1 MKVVSIAI
9 QKGGSGK
16 TTTAINLAAALRDR
30 SKRVLLI
37 DLDPQANL
45 TQSLG
50 IPDDPDPSLYHVLKQ
65 ECFDEKGDLAM
76 VLRECNG
83 LDLIPSSLDLAMAEL
98 ELVSIYGRE
107 KILSQLL
114 QRLNRPYDF
123 VLIDCPPS
131 FGMLTVNALVAS
143 DLVLLP
149 LQAEFLPLK
158 GVRSFMK
165 HLQKLIMRLNP
176 NLLLL
181 GFVLTRYDY
190 RKSMNQEVL
199 QQLKLEFGEDKVF
212 DTYIRS
218 NIDLAKA
225 QQAGTDI
232 FTFKPATNG
241 ARDYAA
247 LAEAFL
253 KKIDLL

>member
-30 SKRVLLI
+30 GSRVLLI
-37 DLDPQANL
+37 DLDPQCNL

-50 IPDDPDPSLYHVLKQ
+50 IPDDLEPNIYHILKQ
-65 ECFDEKGDLAM
+65 ESFGEEASLLHA
-76 VLRECNG
+76 LHTSNG
-83 LDLIPSSLDLAMAEL
+83 MSLIPASLELAMAEL

-107 KILSQLL
+107 RILLQLL
-114 QRLNRPYDF
+114 ERIGPDYDF
-123 VLIDCPPS
+123 VIIDCPPS

-158 GVRSFMK
+158 GVRSFMR
-165 HLQKLIMRLNP
+165 HIQKGSMRLNP
-176 NLLLL
+176 GLKIL
-181 GFVLTRYDY
+181 GFLLTRYDP
-190 RKSMNQEVL
+190 RKTMNQEVV
-199 QQLKLEFGEDKVF
+199 QQLKSEFGEDMVF
-212 DTYIRS
+212 NGYIRS

-225 QQAGTDI
+225 QQAGMDI
-232 FTFKPATNG
+232 FTYKPTANG
-241 ARDYAA
+241 AHDYAA
-247 LAEAFL
+247 LADAFL
-253 KKIDLL
+253 TKITSL